1 MFEKLINQ
9 INDAVYIVDTNTGGF
24 LDFNDV
30 AYKMLEYTRKE
41 LLNMKVP
48 DICLSITDQN
58 IWDMKLKET
67 KEKGH
72 LILEGDQRRKDGST
86 LTVELNIKYIS
97 NGKNDYLTVI
107 ARDITERKKA
117 EEQVK
122 ASLKEKEVLLQEI
135 HHRVKN
141 NMMIITSLLQLQ
153 SKQIEDEHYREMFN
167 ISINRIKSMALI
179 HEKLYKSKDLAKV
192 DFKGYFKDMINSM
205 VISYR
210 LSSRKVALK
219 TDVEDI
225 TFGIDTAIPCGLIV
239 NELVSNSLKHA
250 FLEDR
255 DGEIKV
261 SLSRNGKAEVELT
274 VSDNG
279 VGMPEDVD
287 FRKTDSLGLNLVN
300 ALVGQLQGKIEL
312 YREKGTEFIITLK
325 SHL

>member
-1 MFEKLINQ
+1 
-9 INDAVYIVDTNTGGF
+9 
-24 LDFNDV
+24 
-30 AYKMLEYTRKE
+30 
-41 LLNMKVP
+41 
-48 DICLSITDQN
+48 
-58 IWDMKLKET
+58 
-67 KEKGH
+67 
-72 LILEGDQRRKDGST
+72 
-86 LTVELNIKYIS
+86 
-97 NGKNDYLTVI
+97 
-107 ARDITERKKA
+107 
-117 EEQVK
+117 
-122 ASLKEKEVLLQEI
+122 
-135 HHRVKN
+135 
-141 NMMIITSLLQLQ
+141 
-153 SKQIEDEHYREMFN
+153 
-167 ISINRIKSMALI
+167 
-179 HEKLYKSKDLAKV
+179 
-192 DFKGYFKDMINSM
+192 MINSM

>member
-1 MFEKLINQ
+1 
-9 INDAVYIVDTNTGGF
+9 
-24 LDFNDV
+24 
-30 AYKMLEYTRKE
+30 
-41 LLNMKVP
+41 
-48 DICLSITDQN
+48 
-58 IWDMKLKET
+58 MKLKET

-107 ARDITERKKA
+107 ARDITERKRA
-117 EEQVK
+117 EELVK

>member
-9 INDAVYIVDTNTGGF
+9 INDAVYIVDTNTGGL

-30 AYKMLEYTRKE
+30 ACKMLGYTRKE

-72 LILEGDQRRKDGST
+72 LILEGDQRRKDGSS

-97 NGKNDYLTVI
+97 HEKNDYLTVI

-117 EEQVK
+117 EELVK

-141 NMMIITSLLQLQ
+141 NMTVISSLLKLQ
-153 SKQIEDEHYREMFN
+153 SDKIKDEQYIDIFN
-167 ISINRIKSMALI
+167 SSIDRIKTMALI
-179 HEKLYKSKDLAKV
+179 HEKLYESQDLAKV
-192 DFKGYFKDMINSM
+192 NFNNYLKDMINNMLMSCGLN
-205 VISYR
+205 SQ
-210 LSSRKVALK
+210 KVAFK
-219 TDVEDI
+219 TDVQDI
-225 TFGIDTAIPCGLIV
+225 TLGVDTAIPCGLII
-239 NELVSNSLKHA
+239 NELVSNSIKYA
-250 FLEDR
+250 FPEGKE
-255 DGEIKV
+255 GEIKV
-261 SLSRNGKAEVELT
+261 SLRRNGTAEVKMT
-274 VSDNG
+274 ISDNG

-287 FRKTDSLGLNLVN
+287 FRNTDSLGLNLVN
-300 ALVGQLQGKIEL
+300 TLVKQIQGKMEL
-312 YREKGTEFIITLK
+312 NKEKGSKFEITFRRR
-325 SHL
+325 

>member
-107 ARDITERKKA
+107 ARDITERKRA
-117 EEQVK
+117 EELVK

-153 SKQIEDEHYREMFN
+153 SKQIEDEHYREMLLKL
-167 ISINRIKSMALI
+167 ISR
-179 HEKLYKSKDLAKV
+179 V
-192 DFKGYFKDMINSM
+192 T
-205 VISYR
+205 
-210 LSSRKVALK
+210 LK
-219 TDVEDI
+219 T
-225 TFGIDTAIPCGLIV
+225 
-239 NELVSNSLKHA
+239 
-250 FLEDR
+250 
-255 DGEIKV
+255 
-261 SLSRNGKAEVELT
+261 
-274 VSDNG
+274 
-279 VGMPEDVD
+279 
-287 FRKTDSLGLNLVN
+287 
-300 ALVGQLQGKIEL
+300 
-312 YREKGTEFIITLK
+312 
-325 SHL
+325 